1 MPNGI
6 DGGSREGAL
15 RLAGH
20 ACASET
26 RRQAKELL
34 ALHGWRVTVDLF
46 TAQSNAMA
54 ARFVS
59 WTDEPNSEHVDAFS
73 LGSWNQS
80 KCACGQEHR
89 ETAFIIPPRGLEKVA
104 VRRAKSD
111 GVRACF
117 VIPTDHKAGHWKAL
131 RSRSIAQLT
140 LSKPEMAFEHVQA
153 PMSSHTV
160 FMVGFGAADG
170 TSPGCGQE
178 FARRGRRPRWEP
190 REAAELDELRRVA
203 RQL

>member
-1 MPNGI
+1 
-6 DGGSREGAL
+6 
-15 RLAGH
+15 
-20 ACASET
+20 
-26 RRQAKELL
+26 
-34 ALHGWRVTVDLF
+34 
-46 TAQSNAMA
+46 MA

-80 KCACGQEHR
+80 TCACGQEHR
-89 ETAFIIPPRGLEKVA
+89 ETAFIFPPRGLEKVA

-140 LSKPEMAFEHVQA
+140 LSKQETALEHVQA
-153 PMSSHTV
+153 PKSSHTV
-160 FMVGFGAADG
+160 FMVDFGAAGG

-190 REAAELDELRRVA
+190 QEAAELGELRRVA